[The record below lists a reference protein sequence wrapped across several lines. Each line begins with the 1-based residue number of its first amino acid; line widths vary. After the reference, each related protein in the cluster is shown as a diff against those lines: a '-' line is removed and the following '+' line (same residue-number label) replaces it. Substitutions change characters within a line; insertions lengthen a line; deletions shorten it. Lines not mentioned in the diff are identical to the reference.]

1 VCDFSSLCVVV
12 QGSTAE
18 CAAVIKRESSKRES
32 SKRESSKRE
41 SSKRESSKRESSKR
55 ESSKR
60 ESSKRVRGWRHIS
73 RVGDGCF
80 LLS

>member
-41 SSKRESSKRESSKR
+41 SSKRESSKR
-55 ESSKR
+55 
-60 ESSKRVRGWRHIS
+60 VRGWRHIS

>member
-55 ESSKR
+55 
-60 ESSKRVRGWRHIS
+60 VRGWRHIS